1 MPYIRVIYKTKNG
14 FDYVSGDLLEALIR
28 KDAITHF
35 FRPSEK
41 RWVSIIFDPVR
52 RGGGW
57 YQGPERR
64 SGDPRA
70 KSQGQKEDKGFY
82 AAKGQGTNWLEE
94 LWGDIER

>member
-1 MPYIRVIYKTKNG
+1 MPYIRVIYKIKDA

-28 KDAITHF
+28 EDAITHF

-41 RWVSIIFDPVR
+41 RWISIKFDQVR

-64 SGDPRA
+64 GTDHKV
-70 KSQGQKEDKGFY
+70 KSNGQKEDKGFY
-82 AAKGQGTNWLEE
+82 TPKVHGTNWLEG
-94 LWGDIER
+94 LWRDIES